1 MAKVEMAKLKAT
13 DLTAILFL
21 KTPVRLQASKT
32 KIILLKTIFNFI
44 LIKVQDAVGTVKQHI
59 AVTNEGDVSLFLID
73 VVLGVWKSCFYNTE
87 RL

>member
-1 MAKVEMAKLKAT
+1 MAKMEKAKLKAT
-13 DLTAILFL
+13 DLTAILFI
-21 KTPVRLQASKT
+21 KTPVRLQASK
-32 KIILLKTIFNFI
+32 KQNLLKTIFNFI
-44 LIKVQDAVGTVKQHI
+44 LIKVHDTVGTVNQHI